1 MLWRER
7 PPGGNDIGCHVGPF
21 FKNVCWIN
29 KYVIR
34 RLFLFYVN
42 FGYVLMSRYF
52 LEGLTRLL
60 DEILNRHELVGKN
73 YDFVAQ
79 NWQTKCFNLQF
90 CLKCLLW
97 TCNLRSKIKLVT
109 PPQKKKEQAF
119 WEHEYTTWQGSSL
132 KYKLEIFLAVVK
144 IEKDFFFLRCWR
156 KNSFQMFIAQFNETN
171 IINPLEQLHVVTT
184 VSFWKVLVAIEFR
197 CSSCH
202 HSSYLIEMF
211 WPWSLMYTKSKNSSA
226 AIHV

>member
-1 MLWRER
+1 MVWWRLWFFSWRRVTWLQCPRVSFCTSQPGLSECCGER
-7 PPGGNDIGCHVGPF
+7 GPPGGNDIGCHVGPF

-109 PPQKKKEQAF
+109 PPPKKRTSILRTRI
-119 WEHEYTTWQGSSL
+119 HH
-132 KYKLEIFLAVVK
+132 LARLLIK
-144 IEKDFFFLRCWR
+144 I
-156 KNSFQMFIAQFNETN
+156 
-171 IINPLEQLHVVTT
+171 
-184 VSFWKVLVAIEFR
+184 
-197 CSSCH
+197 
-202 HSSYLIEMF
+202 
-211 WPWSLMYTKSKNSSA
+211 
-226 AIHV
+226 